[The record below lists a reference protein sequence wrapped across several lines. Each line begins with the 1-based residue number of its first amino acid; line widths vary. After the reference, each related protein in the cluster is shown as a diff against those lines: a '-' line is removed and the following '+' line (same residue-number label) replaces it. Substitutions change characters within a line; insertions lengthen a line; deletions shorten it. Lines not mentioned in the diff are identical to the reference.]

1 MRDLIAALHA
11 RLGTRPANALDRVT
25 GRPASSHRITNASA
39 DEATVWV
46 YDVIGDWGVSAAEL
60 VPAIESISAPSITV
74 RVNSPGGD
82 YFAGVAIAN
91 ALARHPARVTVH
103 VDALAASAAS
113 VIAMAGDDIV
123 MHPGAQ
129 MMIHD
134 ALTVTMGNAAEH
146 EHTAALLH
154 AASADI
160 AGVYAARSGLHDA
173 AHFRTLMQAETWLT
187 ADAAVELGLA
197 TKVAERE
204 LPEPA
209 ATTNDTPRWITLLH
223 DFRTVDETYAATS
236 AGGVPPADVVHCGRG
251 CECLPSEPCPARTQ
265 TTDAAPAAEV
275 ASPAEAITAPV
286 RSPIAALFGP
296 AHTERKAP

>member
-11 RLGTRPANALDRVT
+11 RMSAHPEAPALAGPPLKAVRIDNA
-25 GRPASSHRITNASA
+25 A

-60 VPAIESISAPSITV
+60 VPAIESISAPAITV

-91 ALARHPARVTVH
+91 ALVRHPAAVTVH

-113 VIAMAGDDIV
+113 VIAMAGDEIV

-146 EHTAALLH
+146 TKTATLLDS
-154 AASADI
+154 ASQDI

-173 AHFRTLMQAETWLT
+173 EHFRAQMRAETWLT
-187 ADAAVELGLA
+187 AESAVAAGLA
-197 TKVAERE
+197 TRVAERE
-204 LPEPA
+204 APA
-209 ATTNDTPRWITLLH
+209 AEVTDASPRWVTLLH
-223 DFRTVDETYAATS
+223 DFRAATATPVPSTVDAQTS
-236 AGGVPPADVVHCGRG
+236 SA
-251 CECLPSEPCPARTQ
+251 ELPT
-265 TTDAAPAAEV
+265 AED
-275 ASPAEAITAPV
+275 ASPDGDAVPAPL
-286 RSPIAALFGP
+286 PIAARFCS
-296 AHTERKAP
+296 ANAERKRA